1 MSNLNLE
8 AIIEINN
15 IKKIY
20 EIEQF
25 GIKSFKNDFK
35 KFFFSNIN
43 SNVKKIIALNEI
55 SLKIYKGDTVALIG
69 KNGSG
74 KSTLMKILSGITK
87 PTNGE
92 VILKGNVTSALQG
105 SFAFQSDLTAR
116 DNIYQFCAFKGL
128 NNKKTKNIFNTIVNF
143 AECEKFIN
151 TPMKRFSSG
160 MSMKLAL
167 SIAVNIPG
175 EIMIFDEIFN
185 YIDEE
190 FKRKIINFIKE
201 KLSGENRTLILV
213 SHDFELLKAL
223 CKTAIVLDD
232 GKVSFYGKLKDVP
245 KK

>member
-1 MSNLNLE
+1 
-8 AIIEINN
+8 
-15 IKKIY
+15 
-20 EIEQF
+20 
-25 GIKSFKNDFK
+25 
-35 KFFFSNIN
+35 
-43 SNVKKIIALNEI
+43 
-55 SLKIYKGDTVALIG
+55 
-69 KNGSG
+69 
-74 KSTLMKILSGITK
+74 
-87 PTNGE
+87 
-92 VILKGNVTSALQG
+92 
-105 SFAFQSDLTAR
+105 
-116 DNIYQFCAFKGL
+116 
-128 NNKKTKNIFNTIVNF
+128 
-143 AECEKFIN
+143 
-151 TPMKRFSSG
+151 MKRFSSG